1 MNLRDALAERE
12 RTWAKRTSARSDS
25 VNEAAPSK
33 PVMVVEDD
41 AGLRACVVEFLA
53 DGGYSPVEARNG
65 SEALHLLRDEHVT
78 PVVILLDLMMP
89 VMSGWEFRKEQLADA
104 SISSIPVIVMT
115 ATEPLGIRA
124 DALVRKPFDTDDFL
138 RTIARVAP

>member
-1 MNLRDALAERE
+1 
-12 RTWAKRTSARSDS
+12 

-41 AGLRACVVEFLA
+41 AGLRACVVDFLT
-53 DGGYSPVEARNG
+53 DEGYSPVGARNG
-65 SEALHLLRDEHVT
+65 SEALHLLRNEHVT

-115 ATEPLGIRA
+115 AIEPQGIHA
-124 DALVRKPFDTDDFL
+124 DALVRKPFNVDEL
-138 RTIARVAP
+138 LHTISRVAH